1 MLAHFSCFEVKHLSP
16 RGFVTVYPSGVLYYL
31 IDTLCM
37 ATRKAKHN
45 PADDYPTYDE
55 LSDDEKDY
63 LVDQRIVYVP
73 VEDLIPYDRNA
84 KLHDNMI
91 AYLRNMVKRVKFRVP
106 IHLDENRVIIAGH
119 ARRLV
124 ALELGMKRV
133 PCIFDTDMSPEDVKL
148 QRLADNR
155 LTELSDYD
163 LDMLGIEVVELKEL
177 GIAVEDFG
185 LDFNFDDPTEGWD
198 DLMDEEAEDDD
209 EGGPDD
215 FEPSEI
221 EEGFIKEGDIVLMGE
236 HRLICGDPMSVDVL
250 SRVED
255 GQYPDI
261 GILSIP
267 HDDDEE
273 ADQVVGHFL
282 LHCQEVFFDCRM
294 REGNRL
300 NLPFLVT
307 REGFKDIFFWHRTDA
322 PASIKNDVISTSVE
336 VIVALGRNE
345 SRAFRHKSKT
355 SYGFCEHAMDKD
367 GGLPVAVY
375 KDIIDEF
382 THEGDYVL
390 DPFGNRGKCI
400 IACYDTSRKAMVIEP
415 DPRECDII
423 VQRYVRH
430 TGDDKVGVVR
440 DNKRLKYPV

>member
-1 MLAHFSCFEVKHLSP
+1 
-16 RGFVTVYPSGVLYYL
+16 
-31 IDTLCM
+31 M
-37 ATRKAKHN
+37 ATRKATHN

-63 LVDQRIVYVP
+63 LVDQKIVYVP
-73 VEDLIPYDRNA
+73 VEDLVPYDRNC
-84 KLHDNMI
+84 KLHDNMT

-106 IHLDENRVIIAGH
+106 IHLDENRVIISGH

-133 PCIFDTDMSPEDVKL
+133 PCIFDTDMSPEDVRL

-198 DLMDEEAEDDD
+198 DIMEDEEEEAD
-209 EGGPDD
+209 ETDD
-215 FEPSEI
+215 FEPSEVD
-221 EEGFIKEGDIVLMGE
+221 EGFIQEGDIVLMGE
-236 HRLICGDPMSVDVL
+236 HRLICGDSMSTDVL

-255 GQYPDI
+255 GRYPDI

-267 HDDDEE
+267 NSDNED
-273 ADQVVGHFL
+273 ADLVAGHFL
-282 LHCQEVFFDCRM
+282 PHCPEVFYDTRT
-294 REGNRL
+294 REGGVVDFL
-300 NLPFLVT
+300 MLVT
-307 REGFKDIFFWHRTDA
+307 CSGFKDIFYWHRTDT
-322 PASIKNDVISTSVE
+322 PASIKNDVISRSVE
-336 VIVALGRNE
+336 AIVALGRND
-345 SRAFRHKSKT
+345 SRAFRHKTKT

-382 THEGDYVL
+382 TMEGDAVL

-400 IACYDTSRKAMVIEP
+400 IACHDTSRMAMVIEP

-423 VQRYVRH
+423 VQRYIRH
-430 TGDDKVGVVR
+430 TGDDQVGVVR
-440 DNKRLKYPV
+440 GNKRLKYPV